1 MSWRWQRHANIL
13 RWSKWNSGACFLVIN
28 FRSHHLEAL
37 VCSFCFLLALGF
49 FVAWLYSCWVCQL
62 DHITGSAPGLCEGV
76 GSNPVFF
83 LRASS
88 VAALQGLEICFW
100 LVVSCCFNTSPKVR
114 STCRGP
120 CGRARSMIAQENRP
134 CLFTRHRG
142 RCTDRTLRTS
152 WERACRPK
160 RLGITIWGETRLLP
174 AR

>member
-1 MSWRWQRHANIL
+1 MIIFML
-13 RWSKWNSGACFLVIN
+13 GMPIGP
-28 FRSHHLEAL
+28 HHWK
-37 VCSFCFLLALGF
+37 C
-49 FVAWLYSCWVCQL
+49 
-62 DHITGSAPGLCEGV
+62 TGLCEGV

-120 CGRARSMIAQENRP
+120 CGRARSMIVQENRP

-160 RLGITIWGETRLLP
+160 RLGITIWGETRLCQRGRLS
-174 AR
+174 AFDAWEENKEREREWEGEKWT